1 MHECSNDAAG
11 PWCELVNVACARW
24 LATHVGASMAC
35 SAGCS
40 LGGNSIGAAG
50 AEHVGA
56 GIGKSASLHTIKYG
70 CWVGIV
76 WFWMGDECG
85 CCFVWMGKR
94 WDGGFCWKRILGVGG
109 GFGGWVEELFESARD
124 AGGTWVVAL
133 KGG

>member
-1 MHECSNDAAG
+1 ME
-11 PWCELVNVACARW
+11 
-24 LATHVGASMAC
+24 C

-40 LGGNSIGAAG
+40 LSANKIGDAG
-50 AEHVGA
+50 AKHVGA

-76 WFWMGDECG
+76 WVWMGDECG

-94 WDGGFCWKRILGVGG
+94 WDGGFCWKRILGVCG